1 MPELV
6 TAAIKD
12 QLAADIQRIS
22 RERNATLELT
32 VQYLLGLG
40 LQAHVAQQGKA
51 GPMTWGES

>member
-32 VQYLLGLG
+32 VRYLLGLG
-40 LQAHVAQQGKA
+40 LQATNAQQGKT

>member
-12 QLAADIQRIS
+12 QLAADIQRIC
-22 RERNATLELT
+22 RERDATLELT
-32 VQYLLGLG
+32 VRYLLGLG
-40 LQAHVAQQGKA
+40 LQAHDAKQGKT